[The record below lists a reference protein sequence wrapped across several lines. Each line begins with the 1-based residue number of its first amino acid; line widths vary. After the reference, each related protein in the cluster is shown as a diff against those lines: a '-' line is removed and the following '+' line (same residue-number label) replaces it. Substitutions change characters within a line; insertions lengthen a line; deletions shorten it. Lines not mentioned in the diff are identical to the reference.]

1 MRRTTVPLP
10 LIGLIAVTRGMLG
23 AGLGLL
29 LADRLTPRQKQ
40 CAGWSLF
47 LTGAISTVPL
57 VARVL
62 EARQE
67 EGAAEDG
74 EHRPA

>member
-1 MRRTTVPLP
+1 MRKTTVTLP

-40 CAGWSLF
+40 KAGWALF

-62 EARQE
+62 DARLE
-67 EGAAEDG
+67 EGTAEDE

>member
-1 MRRTTVPLP
+1 MRKTTVSLP

-29 LADRLTPRQKQ
+29 LAERLSPRWRWG
-40 CAGWSLF
+40 AGWTLVLS
-47 LTGAISTVPL
+47 GAASTVPL
-57 VARVL
+57 VAQVL
-62 EARQE
+62 EHCRE
-67 EGAAEDG
+67 EEG